1 MTNNLD
7 PQSPDPTSEDE
18 AAQGPG
24 GISPELLADPY
35 GEEILDISAADFEAL
50 LSDHADVMGD
60 FKEGEIVHAKV
71 LRVTDSMVILEFG
84 FKSEGAV
91 PLDEFKDRDG
101 IEPGQEVEVLLES
114 LEDDDGI
121 VVLSK
126 KKADFLRVWEK
137 IREAHEADEPVE
149 GMLARK
155 IKGGVTVDIMGVDAF
170 LPGSQIALRRVPNI
184 DDLLGQTF
192 EFKIIKLNKRRRNIV
207 VSRRVILE
215 GERERKRETL
225 VKELLVGQVREGIV
239 KNITDFGAFIDLGG
253 LDGLLHITDMSWGR
267 VGHPSEVVDIGANL
281 DIKVLDI
288 DWDRER
294 ISLGLKQ
301 LLPYPWTDIDKKY
314 PVGSRVRGKVVSIT
328 NYGAFIELEK
338 GVEGLVHISEM
349 SWTRNIR
356 HPSKLVNIGDEIEAV
371 VLKVDMQDE
380 KISLGMKQI
389 EEDPWL
395 ALPAKYPTGT
405 QLAGVVR
412 NLTSFG
418 AFVEIESGIDGL
430 VHVSD
435 LSWTRRVE
443 HPSEVIQ
450 KGDEV
455 QVLVLDVDAEAKRI
469 SLGIKQLSDDPWP
482 EIVERFSA
490 GVEPAGSVARV
501 QEKGVVVDLG
511 DDIEG
516 FVPTSH
522 SGVEEEEK
530 LPEYYRAG
538 EAVELKVIE
547 SGAANRRIVLEVTT
561 LPERVDVPEPPP
573 VEEFDEEFD
582 EESGSEGQREAAGD
596 EPDASAA
603 GVEEPEAVENDEPAA
618 ADDELEADAV
628 QATTEED
635 SDEDA
640 AEMGEE
646 GAAEADAIE
655 ATAEEDSDEDAAGA
669 DEDGA
674 AEADAIEATAEED
687 LGEDTAESDEK
698 GAAEADAGEDEADA
712 LAKTR
717 PTLVKT
723 RPTPVKTRPTPAKT
737 RPTPAKTRPTLATLV
752 KTRPTPL
759 RIRPQRRPRS
769 LLCLPCDRKPGG
781 RWRPGFRSSPWSP
794 SSDVLHRCR
803 RWSRPSPIPIQS
815 SRRSRRGRIPPPR
828 RRKSL
833 SFSLRRRPHSS
844 RRTSNLPKSALLK
857 WKWNMALPRGAFMPY
872 GSVLALL
879 RVSASPRSRLRRCE
893 GSGPT

>member
-1 MTNNLD
+1 MTDNPD
-7 PQSPDPTSEDE
+7 PQSPDPTSE
-18 AAQGPG
+18 AATESETEDGATEESPENNSDDAGSGDNASDAQASASSAPAAVAVAERGPG

-60 FKEGEIVHAKV
+60 FREGEIVHAKV

-91 PLDEFKDRDG
+91 PLDEFKDRDA

-215 GERERKRETL
+215 GEREKKRETL

-267 VGHPSEVVDIGANL
+267 VGHPSEVVDIGAKL
-281 DIKVLDI
+281 DVKVLDI

-356 HPSKLVNIGDEIEAV
+356 HPSKLVTIGDEIEAV
-371 VLKVDMQDE
+371 VLKVDIQDE

-482 EIVERFSA
+482 EISERFSA

-501 QEKGVVVDLG
+501 QAKGVVVDLG

-530 LPEYYRAG
+530 LPEYFRAG
-538 EAVELKVIE
+538 EPLELKVIE
-547 SGAANRRIVLEVTT
+547 SDAANRRIVLEVTT
-561 LPERVDVPEPPP
+561 LPERMDVPEPPP
-573 VEEFDEEFD
+573 EEEGVDESEAD
-582 EESGSEGQREAAGD
+582 GQPEVAESGEAP
-596 EPDASAA
+596 EASAEEEA
-603 GVEEPEAVENDEPAA
+603 EAPEAVTDDEPEA
-618 ADDELEADAV
+618 EAV
-628 QATTEED
+628 
-635 SDEDA
+635 
-640 AEMGEE
+640 
-646 GAAEADAIE
+646 E
-655 ATAEEDSDEDAAGA
+655 ATAEEESDEDVAEAH
-669 DEDGA
+669 EGA
-674 AEADAIEATAEED
+674 AAE
-687 LGEDTAESDEK
+687 T
-698 GAAEADAGEDEADA
+698 DAGEDETEASADEADA
-712 LAKTR
+712 VEDEAETEASADETETEASADKTEAEASADEAEAEASADEADADEDEAATEASADEAEAEASADEAEAEASADEAEAEASADEADADEDEAEAEASADEADADEDEAKEE
-717 PTLVKT
+717 
-723 RPTPVKTRPTPAKT
+723 A
-737 RPTPAKTRPTLATLV
+737 
-752 KTRPTPL
+752 
-759 RIRPQRRPRS
+759 
-769 LLCLPCDRKPGG
+769 
-781 RWRPGFRSSPWSP
+781 
-794 SSDVLHRCR
+794 
-803 RWSRPSPIPIQS
+803 
-815 SRRSRRGRIPPPR
+815 
-828 RRKSL
+828 
-833 SFSLRRRPHSS
+833 
-844 RRTSNLPKSALLK
+844 
-857 WKWNMALPRGAFMPY
+857 
-872 GSVLALL
+872 
-879 RVSASPRSRLRRCE
+879 
-893 GSGPT
+893 

>member
-1 MTNNLD
+1 MADNLE
-7 PQSPDPTSEDE
+7 PQSTDPTPEPTPEPSPE
-18 AAQGPG
+18 AAAESETEDGAAEASPENNNDDAGSGDDAFDDQASSAQASASSTTAAVAVAERGPG

-50 LSDHADVMGD
+50 LSDHADVIGD
-60 FKEGEIVHAKV
+60 FREGEIVHAKV

-91 PLDEFKDRDG
+91 PLDEFKDRDA

-215 GERERKRETL
+215 GEREKKRETL

-267 VGHPSEVVDIGANL
+267 VGHSSEVVDIGALL
-281 DIKVLDI
+281 DVKVLDI

-356 HPSKLVNIGDEIEAV
+356 HPSKLVTISDEIEAV

-482 EIVERFSA
+482 EISERFSA
-490 GVEPAGSVARV
+490 GVEPTGSVARV

-530 LPEYYRAG
+530 LPEYFRAG
-538 EAVELKVIE
+538 EPLELKVIE
-547 SGAANRRIVLEVTT
+547 SDAANRRIVLEVTT
-561 LPERVDVPEPPP
+561 LPERMDVPEPPP
-573 VEEFDEEFD
+573 EEEGVDETKVD
-582 EESGSEGQREAAGD
+582 GQPDAAESGDAPE
-596 EPDASAA
+596 ASA
-603 GVEEPEAVENDEPAA
+603 EEEAEAPGAATDQEP
-618 ADDELEADAV
+618 EADAV
-628 QATTEED
+628 EATAEEE
-635 SDEDA
+635 SDEDTA
-640 AEMGEE
+640 DADE
-646 GAAEADAIE
+646 GAAAEADA
-655 ATAEEDSDEDAAGA
+655 DEGA
-669 DEDGA
+669 A
-674 AEADAIEATAEED
+674 AEADA
-687 LGEDTAESDEK
+687 DE
-698 GAAEADAGEDEADA
+698 GAAAQADAGEDETEASHDQADA
-712 LAKTR
+712 DADEAEASADEADEDKAEAEASADEADEDKAEAEASADEADEDKAEAEASADEADEDKAEAEASADEADADEDEAKEE
-717 PTLVKT
+717 
-723 RPTPVKTRPTPAKT
+723 A
-737 RPTPAKTRPTLATLV
+737 
-752 KTRPTPL
+752 
-759 RIRPQRRPRS
+759 
-769 LLCLPCDRKPGG
+769 
-781 RWRPGFRSSPWSP
+781 
-794 SSDVLHRCR
+794 
-803 RWSRPSPIPIQS
+803 
-815 SRRSRRGRIPPPR
+815 
-828 RRKSL
+828 
-833 SFSLRRRPHSS
+833 
-844 RRTSNLPKSALLK
+844 
-857 WKWNMALPRGAFMPY
+857 
-872 GSVLALL
+872 
-879 RVSASPRSRLRRCE
+879 
-893 GSGPT
+893 

>member
-7 PQSPDPTSEDE
+7 PQSPDPISEAPAE
-18 AAQGPG
+18 APPESETEDGAAEGSPENNSDDAGSGDKASDAQAAASSAPVAVGVAERGPG

-60 FKEGEIVHAKV
+60 FREGEIVHAKV

-91 PLDEFKDRDG
+91 PLDEFKDRDA

-215 GERERKRETL
+215 GEREKKRETL

-267 VGHPSEVVDIGANL
+267 VGHPSEVVDIGAKL
-281 DIKVLDI
+281 DVKVLDI

-301 LLPYPWTDIDKKY
+301 LLPYPWTGIDKKY

-356 HPSKLVNIGDEIEAV
+356 HPSKLVNISDEIEAV

-482 EIVERFSA
+482 EISERFSA

-530 LPEYYRAG
+530 LPEYFRAG
-538 EAVELKVIE
+538 EPLELKVIE
-547 SGAANRRIVLEVTT
+547 SDAANRRIVLEVTT
-561 LPERVDVPEPPP
+561 LPERMDVPEPPP
-573 VEEFDEEFD
+573 EEEGVDESETD
-582 EESGSEGQREAAGD
+582 GKLEATESDDAPESSAEEAKASEAAT
-596 EPDASAA
+596 
-603 GVEEPEAVENDEPAA
+603 
-618 ADDELEADAV
+618 DDEQEADAV
-628 QATTEED
+628 
-635 SDEDA
+635 
-640 AEMGEE
+640 
-646 GAAEADAIE
+646 E
-655 ATAEEDSDEDAAGA
+655 ATAEEDSEED
-669 DEDGA
+669 A
-674 AEADAIEATAEED
+674 AEADE
-687 LGEDTAESDEK
+687 G
-698 GAAEADAGEDEADA
+698 GAAEADAGEDESEASADETDASADETDAGADETDASADETDAGADETDASADEADA
-712 LAKTR
+712 GEDKADAGEDEANADEDEAK
-717 PTLVKT
+717 
-723 RPTPVKTRPTPAKT
+723 
-737 RPTPAKTRPTLATLV
+737 
-752 KTRPTPL
+752 
-759 RIRPQRRPRS
+759 
-769 LLCLPCDRKPGG
+769 
-781 RWRPGFRSSPWSP
+781 
-794 SSDVLHRCR
+794 
-803 RWSRPSPIPIQS
+803 
-815 SRRSRRGRIPPPR
+815 
-828 RRKSL
+828 
-833 SFSLRRRPHSS
+833 
-844 RRTSNLPKSALLK
+844 
-857 WKWNMALPRGAFMPY
+857 
-872 GSVLALL
+872 
-879 RVSASPRSRLRRCE
+879 E
-893 GSGPT
+893 EE

>member
-1 MTNNLD
+1 MTDNPD
-7 PQSPDPTSEDE
+7 PQSSDPTSEAAAESESE
-18 AAQGPG
+18 AGADQATPDDQASASSTSAAVAVAEKPPG

-60 FKEGEIVHAKV
+60 FREGEIVHAKV

-170 LPGSQIALRRVPNI
+170 LPGSQIALRRVPDI

-192 EFKIIKLNKRRRNIV
+192 EFQIIKLNKRRRNIV

-215 GERERKRETL
+215 RDRERKRETL
-225 VKELLVGQVREGIV
+225 VKELLVGQVREGVV
-239 KNITDFGAFIDLGG
+239 KNVTDFGAFIDLGG

-281 DIKVLDI
+281 DLKVLAV

-301 LLPYPWTDIDKKY
+301 LLPYPWTGIGKKY
-314 PVGSRVRGKVVSIT
+314 PVGSRVRGMVVSIT

-405 QLAGVVR
+405 QLDGVVR

-455 QVLVLDVDAEAKRI
+455 KVLVLDVDADAKRI
-469 SLGIKQLSDDPWP
+469 SLGIKQLTDDPWP
-482 EIVERFSA
+482 QIVERFSA

-538 EAVELKVIE
+538 EALELKVIE
-547 SGAANRRIVLEVTT
+547 SDAANRRIVLEVTT
-561 LPERVDVPEPPP
+561 LPERMDVPEPPP
-573 VEEFDEEFD
+573 VEESEEGSDED
-582 EESGSEGQREAAGD
+582 SGADSERVSGADGQPEVAEASD
-596 EPDASAA
+596 EPDASTEGA
-603 GVEEPEAVENDEPAA
+603 EASADA
-618 ADDELEADAV
+618 ADDEPEV
-628 QATTEED
+628 STEE
-635 SDEDA
+635 EVVEAEEEAVDA
-640 AEMGEE
+640 AEEVV
-646 GAAEADAIE
+646 EA
-655 ATAEEDSDEDAAGA
+655 AEED
-669 DEDGA
+669 
-674 AEADAIEATAEED
+674 T
-687 LGEDTAESDEK
+687 
-698 GAAEADAGEDEADA
+698 DAGEDETDADEGDADA
-712 LAKTR
+712 DEDETKE
-717 PTLVKT
+717 
-723 RPTPVKTRPTPAKT
+723 
-737 RPTPAKTRPTLATLV
+737 
-752 KTRPTPL
+752 
-759 RIRPQRRPRS
+759 
-769 LLCLPCDRKPGG
+769 
-781 RWRPGFRSSPWSP
+781 
-794 SSDVLHRCR
+794 
-803 RWSRPSPIPIQS
+803 
-815 SRRSRRGRIPPPR
+815 
-828 RRKSL
+828 
-833 SFSLRRRPHSS
+833 
-844 RRTSNLPKSALLK
+844 
-857 WKWNMALPRGAFMPY
+857 GA
-872 GSVLALL
+872 
-879 RVSASPRSRLRRCE
+879 
-893 GSGPT
+893 

>member
-7 PQSPDPTSEDE
+7 AQSPDPTSEAE
-18 AAQGPG
+18 AAAESEAATESEAEAAAAQAAPENEPEAGAPEASPQNSGGEAVPTNNASDDQAAASSTSASVAVAEKGPG
-24 GISPELLADPY
+24 GISPELLSDPY

-50 LSDHADVMGD
+50 LSDHADVIGD
-60 FKEGEIVHAKV
+60 FREGEIVHAKV
-71 LRVTDSMVILEFG
+71 LRVTASMVILEFG

-91 PLDEFKDRDG
+91 PLDEFKDRDT

-225 VKELLVGQVREGIV
+225 VKELLVGQVREGVV

-267 VGHPSEVVDIGANL
+267 VGHPSEVVEIGANL
-281 DIKVLDI
+281 DVKVLDI

-356 HPSKLVNIGDEIEAV
+356 HPSKLVNISDEIEAV

-418 AFVEIESGIDGL
+418 AFVEIEPGIDGL

-547 SGAANRRIVLEVTT
+547 SDAANRRIVLEVTT
-561 LPERVDVPEPPP
+561 LPERMDVPEPPP
-573 VEEFDEEFD
+573 VEEFDEE
-582 EESGSEGQREAAGD
+582 SGAEGRLEATGD
-596 EPDASAA
+596 EPDASA
-603 GVEEPEAVENDEPAA
+603 EPASAEDAPAEENDEPAA
-618 ADDELEADAV
+618 AAV
-628 QATTEED
+628 ETATEED
-635 SDEDA
+635 SDEDTAKADVAEAEEA
-640 AEMGEE
+640 ATEE
-646 GAAEADAIE
+646 DSDQDTAEADVAE
-655 ATAEEDSDEDAAGA
+655 AVETATEEDSDEDTAEADVA
-669 DEDGA
+669 EAEDTATEEDSDEDTA
-674 AEADAIEATAEED
+674 EADVAEAAETATEEDSDEDTAEADVAEAEDTATEEDSDEDTAEADATEAVETATEED
-687 LGEDTAESDEK
+687 SDEDTAEADVD
-698 GAAEADAGEDEADA
+698 GAEEADAGEDEEEAGEDEAAADEDK
-712 LAKTR
+712 AKEE
-717 PTLVKT
+717 
-723 RPTPVKTRPTPAKT
+723 A
-737 RPTPAKTRPTLATLV
+737 
-752 KTRPTPL
+752 
-759 RIRPQRRPRS
+759 
-769 LLCLPCDRKPGG
+769 
-781 RWRPGFRSSPWSP
+781 
-794 SSDVLHRCR
+794 
-803 RWSRPSPIPIQS
+803 
-815 SRRSRRGRIPPPR
+815 
-828 RRKSL
+828 
-833 SFSLRRRPHSS
+833 
-844 RRTSNLPKSALLK
+844 
-857 WKWNMALPRGAFMPY
+857 
-872 GSVLALL
+872 
-879 RVSASPRSRLRRCE
+879 
-893 GSGPT
+893 